1 MIKKP
6 RRNDNLDQLCN
17 ISFPRQVF
25 RPLSVQEQLPNSGSK
40 SKRPRKQTAVM
51 TESLHQEE
59 TLSPKKKQKKKEPTS
74 KDGKRQSKKGLAKK
88 AEEASAIRDG
98 IEILNS
104 LPAFQTNFP
113 SRSKESTTSQNS
125 QLSLVGASSPNMSQL
140 PSVHTT
146 PQLSQLPSVL
156 PSAQWPQQS
165 QLCALQFS
173 ALQQREL
180 PVKSNPPSNQLPVH
194 SVPPNQPIQ
203 SVLQNQ
209 LPVQSAPHSN
219 QMSVGQLLHPQ
230 TSRLYILYRQIS
242 PFNQFCKTS
251 FPFSLLHILTRC
263 PYQLLHPQ
271 TNRPYILYRQISPFN
286 QFCKT
291 SFPFTLLHILTRC
304 PYQLLHPQT
313 SRPYILYRQISP
325 FNQFCKTSFS
335 LLHILT
341 SGLHNRLCL
350 STSCSHNLQLP
361 QTSCYLLPHHQDG
374 HRRHYRMTMNHHH
387 HRRHRHRHHLFNFSY
402 PHPKPD

>member
-74 KDGKRQSKKGLAKK
+74 KDGKRQSKRGLAKK

-271 TNRPYILYRQISPFN
+271 T
-286 QFCKT
+286 
-291 SFPFTLLHILTRC
+291 
-304 PYQLLHPQT
+304 